1 MEIKALCIKI
11 PKNVGLKLRFNS
23 RTKVMKTTKVKL
35 LKLAFKNPFCN
46 NFLEL
51 TRQCDS
57 NSVLGVLTL
66 CFISMEMKTNLQ
78 KHLSFSSRS

>member
-57 NSVLGVLTL
+57 NSVLGLL
-66 CFISMEMKTNLQ
+66 NGNGDKSANAFELFF
-78 KHLSFSSRS
+78 HGRDRR